1 VTGVT
6 NEQAEARSSTKLTKE
21 VQKMRKGR
29 INWDHIPLGKMSDR
43 EVSKKY
49 GISYSH
55 VVETRNK
62 KKIPAYVPRI
72 DENKLKDLWHLS
84 NTEIV
89 AITGYSF
96 ASIGRWRD
104 KLSKPR
110 VRLLVYRSRRKR
122 GIFAPINW
130 EDVPL
135 GLKPDTVIAQE
146 LNVSVA
152 TVSQQR
158 KISGIKFKWQV
169 PVDEVLARE
178 MLRDHSNVEI
188 QAKTNI
194 SNRQL
199 KLLRK
204 KLGIPSGYN
213 QKINWDNINDTGELS
228 AKSLALKH
236 GLTKDSV
243 FRRRKRMGIKCTA
256 YTEMRA
262 DNAPKHIPEQ
272 RKCLA
277 CEKVFYTKSANQVY
291 CSTYCSQ
298 CVEHELRRLNL
309 KASEIEN
316 PTLVHMLFQI
326 SDKLVSGKTY
336 IPWRKHLNEL
346 FVSTEAELTE
356 KFGATH
362 RNICVARLRLREK
375 WEQLIKNEKNIK
387 KGKE

>member
-1 VTGVT
+1 
-6 NEQAEARSSTKLTKE
+6 
-21 VQKMRKGR
+21 MRKGR

-62 KKIPAYVPRI
+62 KNIPAYLPRI
-72 DENKLKDLWHLS
+72 DENKLRDLWHLS
-84 NTEIV
+84 NTEI
-89 AITGYSF
+89 ADITGYSWT
-96 ASIGRWRD
+96 SIARWRD
-104 KLSKPR
+104 KQAKPR
-110 VRLLVYRSRRKR
+110 VKPQVYRLRRKQ
-122 GIFAPINW
+122 GVTAPINW

-135 GLKPDTVIAQE
+135 GLKPDTVIARE

-158 KISGIKFKWQV
+158 KIAGIKFKWQV
-169 PVDEVLARE
+169 LPVDEDLARK
-178 MLRDHSNVEI
+178 MLPDHSNVEI

-204 KLGIPSGYN
+204 KLGIPSAYN
-213 QKINWDNINDTGELS
+213 PKINWDNINDTGELS
-228 AKSLALKH
+228 AESFALKH
-236 GLTKDSV
+236 GLKPDSV
-243 FRRRKRMGIKCTA
+243 YRRRQRMGIKCTA
-256 YTEMRA
+256 HGEMRS

-277 CEKVFYTKSANQVY
+277 CEKVFYTKSTNQVY
-291 CSTYCSQ
+291 CSTHCSQ
-298 CVEHELRRLNL
+298 CVAHELRRLNL

-316 PTLVHMLFQI
+316 PTLVRMLFNI

-346 FVSTEAELTE
+346 FVYTEEELIA
-356 KFGATH
+356 KFGTNH
-362 RNICVARLRLREK
+362 RSILVARLRLRKK
-375 WEQLIKNEKNIK
+375 WEQQYGRKM
-387 KGKE
+387 